1 MTQNEVKD
9 ALKAASEAYVRY
21 MTGCKEVNAFA
32 DQLAIKPMLY
42 TGSGG
47 GKASKANGTEAGYVA
62 LAALEDRVYELY
74 LQWLSARDRVSDMIA
89 KCDDCKA
96 ANVLTCYYLNNES
109 FEEIALFMG
118 ISLRQVFR
126 LHKIG
131 LQSLSKMT

>member
-47 GKASKANGTEAGYVA
+47 GKATKANGTEAGYVA

-74 LQWLSARDRVSDMIA
+74 LQWLSARDRVSNMIA
-89 KCDDCKA
+89 KCDDRKA
-96 ANVLTCYYLNNES
+96 ADVLTDHYLNGKS
-109 FEEIALFMG
+109 FEEIALFTG
-118 ISLRQVFR
+118 TSLRQVFR